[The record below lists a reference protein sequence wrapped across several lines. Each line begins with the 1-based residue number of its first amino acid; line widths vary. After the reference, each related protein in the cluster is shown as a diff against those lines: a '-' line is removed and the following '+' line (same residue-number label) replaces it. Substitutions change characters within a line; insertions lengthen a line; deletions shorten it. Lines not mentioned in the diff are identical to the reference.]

1 MIEIL
6 YKSAKDRKN
15 MKGSQVHTIS
25 DRQIELWKRLY
36 PGVDV
41 EQEINRVKGLFE
53 ANILHRNSHKGID
66 KCISRHL
73 YESMLQIQAND

>member
-6 YKSAKDRKN
+6 YKSARDRKN

-25 DRQIELWKRLY
+25 DRQIELWERLY

-41 EQEINRVKGLFE
+41 EEEIKRVKDLFE
-53 ANILHRNSHKGID
+53 SNVLHRNSHKGID
-66 KCISRHL
+66 KCINRHL
-73 YESMLQIQAND
+73 SEVDASNKSK